1 MTHQLPLPL
10 DDLVVVDGALA
21 TELERHGADIT
32 SALWSAALLRDD
44 PGMIARVHRDYL
56 DAGAD
61 VLITASYQATVGGFG
76 RLGIPVA
83 DAERLITSSVT
94 LARDVRDAFVAEH
107 PGRRPLVAASV
118 GPYGAALADGSE
130 YRGDYGLD
138 VAALRA
144 FHADRMRLLV
154 GAGPDLLACETVPSA
169 VEARALAEL
178 LAGADVP
185 GWITFTGR
193 DDHHISD
200 GTPVAEVARMVAD
213 HDVAAIGINCT
224 PLEHVAP
231 LVDDIAA
238 VTDLPVVVYPNSGEV
253 WDAEQRRWTGSSAR
267 GSWATWVRRWR
278 DAGAVLVGGC
288 CRTTPDDVAEIAAVR
303 A

>member
-1 MTHQLPLPL
+1 MTPQLPFPV

-32 SALWSAALLRDD
+32 TALWSAALLRDD
-44 PGMIARVHRDYL
+44 PDLIARVHRDYL

-61 VLITASYQATVGGFG
+61 VIITASYQATVEGFG
-76 RLGIPVA
+76 RLGIPA
-83 DAERLITSSVT
+83 SEAERLIVSSVT
-94 LARDVRDAFVAEH
+94 LARDVRDTFVAEH

-138 VAALRA
+138 VTALRA
-144 FHADRMRLLV
+144 FHGDRLALLV
-154 GAGPDLLACETVPSA
+154 DAGPDLLACETVPSA
-169 VEARALAEL
+169 VEAQALAEL
-178 LAGADVP
+178 LDDVDLP

-193 DDHHISD
+193 DDRHISD
-200 GTPVAEVARMVAD
+200 GTPVAEVARRVAD
-213 HDVAAIGINCT
+213 HRVAAIGINCT
-224 PLEHVAP
+224 ALEHIAP
-231 LVDDIAA
+231 LVEDVAA
-238 VTDLPVVVYPNSGEV
+238 VTDLPIVVYPNSGEV
-253 WDAEQRRWTGSSAR
+253 WDAEHRRWTGASAR

-288 CRTTPDDVAEIAAVR
+288 CRTTPDDVAEIAALRV
-303 A
+303 